1 MPVLT
6 TGPIHRQRGV
16 TLVELMVA
24 LVLGLLITGGV
35 LQVFAANR
43 ASYEFNDGLSRLQE
57 NGRFALDTL
66 NFRTRMAGYFGC
78 VSEIPV
84 INNLNG
90 GVGSLAFDFG
100 EAMRGFDASG
110 TAPGQTI
117 APTTSYP
124 ANSTAGTDWS
134 PNLPA
139 DLVGSALPTSDV
151 LVIRNVSAATH
162 ALVSPYN
169 DSAQIFVDATPD
181 DYFEGEIGIVSDCQK
196 ASVFQMTNI
205 DEGVAAGRIN
215 IAHAASLTPGNQSPP
230 SWSTDQQYG
239 PGAELMRGETWIYYV
254 GSPPGG
260 GPPALMQQRLQRT
273 SAAVAELV
281 EEELVSSVETM
292 QLLYGIDAA
301 SDGAVDQYVTAD
313 AVGAGNWNQ
322 VVTVRVSLVMRSP
335 EEYGAETDDRTY
347 DVNGTIFDP
356 FDDRRERHVFTTT
369 VAVRNRLP

>member
-1 MPVLT
+1 MLT
-6 TGPIHRQRGV
+6 TRSIRRQRGV

-66 NFRTRMAGYFGC
+66 NFRTRMAGYLGC
-78 VSEIPV
+78 VSDIPMS
-84 INNLNG
+84 NNLNG
-90 GVGSLAFDFG
+90 GVGSLAFDFSEG
-100 EAMRGFDASG
+100 MRGFEASG
-110 TAPGQTI
+110 TGPGQTI
-117 APTTSYP
+117 APTTSDP

-134 PNLPA
+134 PNLA
-139 DLVGSALPTSDV
+139 ANLIGSVLPTSDV

-169 DSAQIFVDATPD
+169 DSAQIFVDATSD

-215 IAHAASLTPGNQSPP
+215 IAHAASMTPGNQSPTP
-230 SWSTDQQYG
+230 WGSDQQYG

-273 SAAVAELV
+273 SASVVALV
-281 EEELVSSVETM
+281 AEELVSSVETM
-292 QLLYGIDAA
+292 QVLYGIDAA
-301 SDGAVDQYVTAD
+301 LDGAVDQYVTAD
-313 AVGAGNWNQ
+313 AVADWNQ
-322 VVTVRVSLVMRSP
+322 VVTVRISLVMRSP
-335 EEYGAETDDRTY
+335 EEYGTETDDRTY